1 MKKNIAK
8 IEEELKQLVTADIDK
23 DNFIWDLLLVYGLP
37 KASISRL
44 KKGNLNLSKDYHG
57 VVWKKKLHFKYS
69 DSDNL
74 HEKITQIASE
84 VKHSERFVI
93 LTDFKD
99 FLAIDTKTE
108 DTLDCN
114 INELYKHFDF
124 FLPWAGIEKTQRHN
138 ENPADVKAAEKM
150 AKLFDEIKKD
160 NPSSTSENLH
170 ELNVFFTRL
179 LFCYFAE
186 DTNIFK
192 DSEFTNAIASHTHED
207 GSDLQEFLCRL
218 FDVLDTPNKERKDL
232 PEYLDKF
239 PYVNGGLFKE
249 DVKLPEFSAR
259 SRRMILDSGDLDWK
273 DINPDIFGSMIQA
286 VVRGLEGD
294 DNTKHYTSVPNIM
307 KVINPLFLDELYE
320 EYEKTIDN
328 KHKANE
334 LLQRIYKLKIFDPA
348 CGSGNFLIIAYKEL
362 RKLEMKIF
370 EDHEML
376 AFSGIKLSQFYG
388 IELNETAHEVAMLS
402 LWLTEHQMNVEFLE
416 KFGQVNPTLPLKDAG
431 NIVLGNACR
440 IPWEDVC
447 PKEKDDEIYILGNPP
462 YLGSFLQNSEQK
474 SDLKFVCN
482 GMKSYKDLDYI
493 APWFIKGSDY
503 IGNSQKIHC
512 SFVTTNSICQG
523 EQVGLLWPR
532 IFTNDVFIF
541 FAYHSFKW
549 SNSAKGN
556 AGVYCSIIG
565 ISKNKKLPK
574 KIFSN
579 QRKIIV
585 EHISPYLTPSNNSNI
600 IISKRL
606 TSLSELPKMSYGSKI
621 VDGGHLILNKEEKDN
636 LLQNYPILE
645 KYIKKLMGSAEFIKK
660 LERWILFM
668 KEEDVAQLLSI
679 EEIKLRLQNVKT
691 FRLKS
696 TEKSTREMASMPFQY
711 YYSVHQEGTALII
724 PRTSSIRRMYIPM
737 GFLDGNT
744 IISDAANA
752 IYSSESWILSL
763 LQSNM
768 HMVWVRAVGGR
779 LKVDY
784 RYSSQ
789 LCYNTFPFPDISE
802 QRKQEITQC
811 VFRILEERE
820 KHPDKTLA
828 QLYDP
833 DKMPQGLREAHKAN
847 DEVIEKCYR
856 SKPFESDEERLE
868 YLFKLYEKMIAEEKE
883 KDTLFEK
890 PKKTRKRKKT
900 D

>member
-192 DSEFTNAIASHTHED
+192 DSEFTNAIDSHTHED
-207 GSDLQEFLCRL
+207 GSDLQEFLRRL
-218 FDVLDTPNKERKDL
+218 FDVLDTHEKDRKDL
-232 PEYLDKF
+232 PEYLNKF

-320 EYEKTIDN
+320 EYVKTIDN
-328 KHKANE
+328 KHKAKE
-334 LLQRIYKLKIFDPA
+334 LLQRIYNLKIFDPA

-462 YLGSFLQNSEQK
+462 YLGGRMQDKNQK
-474 SDLKFVCN
+474 ADLAVAYGLYGKAPKV
-482 GMKSYKDLDYI
+482 DYI
-493 APWFIKGSDY
+493 AGWFLKASEYIKDC
-503 IGNSQKIHC
+503 NSKY

-523 EQVGLLWPR
+523 EQVDMIWSIILNNKQEIG
-532 IFTNDVFIF
+532 
-541 FAYHSFKW
+541 FAYSNFKW
-549 SNSAKGN
+549 DNNAKNN
-556 AGVYCSIIG
+556 AAVIVTIIG
-565 ISKNKKLPK
+565 VRNQSPLPK
-574 KIFSN
+574 YIFSKTSKVIVKN
-579 QRKIIV
+579 INPYLLDAKNTFIKKRTIPLSRFMSMEYGNMAIDGGYLILSVEEMKHLLSINPETSTVVRKIIGAQEFLNGKV
-585 EHISPYLTPSNNSNI
+585 RYCLWIKDEQLEFVNSI
-600 IISKRL
+600 PLIAERIKAVKKKRL
-606 TSLSELPKMSYGSKI
+606 AIDDKGSLELAKRPHQFREMKEGLESSIIVPTVSSERREFIPIGFM
-621 VDGGHLILNKEEKDN
+621 NKE
-636 LLQNYPILE
+636 
-645 KYIKKLMGSAEFIKK
+645 
-660 LERWILFM
+660 
-668 KEEDVAQLLSI
+668 DVIIAPNQVIYDPEPYYLGVLSS
-679 EEIKLRLQNVKT
+679 K
-691 FRLKS
+691 
-696 TEKSTREMASMPFQY
+696 
-711 YYSVHQEGTALII
+711 
-724 PRTSSIRRMYIPM
+724 
-737 GFLDGNT
+737 
-744 IISDAANA
+744 
-752 IYSSESWILSL
+752 
-763 LQSNM
+763 M
-768 HMVWVRAVGGR
+768 HMVWMKTVAGR
-779 LKVDY
+779 LKTDF
-784 RYSSQ
+784 RYSSS
-789 LCYNTFPFPDISE
+789 LVYNTFPFPDISE

-847 DEVIEKCYR
+847 DEVIERCYR

-890 PKKTRKRKKT
+890 PKKTRKRKNKEIK
-900 D
+900 

>member
-57 VVWKKKLHFKYS
+57 VVWKKKLHFKHS

-207 GSDLQEFLCRL
+207 GSDLQEFLRRL

-328 KHKANE
+328 KNKANE

-370 EDHEML
+370 EDHKML

-462 YLGSFLQNSEQK
+462 YLGARLQTSEQK
-474 SDLKFVCN
+474 GDMKYVLKN
-482 GMKSYKDLDYI
+482 NYKSLDYI
-493 APWFIKGSDY
+493 APWFYLGTQYIKN
-503 IGNSQKIHC
+503 INAAVA
-512 SFVTTNSICQG
+512 FVSTNSIIQG
-523 EQVGLLWPR
+523 EQIDLMWSR
-532 IFTNDVFIF
+532 IIDDLEIF
-541 FAYHSFKW
+541 FAYKTFTWK
-549 SNSAKGN
+549 NNAKKQ
-556 AGVYCSIIG
+556 AGVFVVIIG
-565 ISKNKKLPK
+565 LKNKTNIKKTIYDSETKLLVDF
-574 KIFSN
+574 IN
-579 QRKIIV
+579 
-585 EHISPYLTPSNNSNI
+585 PYLVGSRINVVKRRPKPISRLPLMEYGNMPLEGTHLRFSETERNCILKKENSDICKFIRPVIGGEEFLKNIKRYCFWIDDVDLEQAKKHDEISNRI
-600 IISKRL
+600 EKVFQFR
-606 TSLSELPKMSYGSKI
+606 KA
-621 VDGGHLILNKEEKDN
+621 GGEVAKTLAHKSHQFRYRHQAKSN
-636 LLQNYPILE
+636 LLVVPCTSSERREYLVCGNFDNSYITLNSVQVIYDSPI
-645 KYIKKLMGSAEFIKK
+645 
-660 LERWILFM
+660 WIFG
-668 KEEDVAQLLSI
+668 LLSS
-679 EEIKLRLQNVKT
+679 KMHLVWLKT
-691 FRLKS
+691 
-696 TEKSTREMASMPFQY
+696 
-711 YYSVHQEGTALII
+711 
-724 PRTSSIRRMYIPM
+724 
-737 GFLDGNT
+737 
-744 IISDAANA
+744 
-752 IYSSESWILSL
+752 
-763 LQSNM
+763 
-768 HMVWVRAVGGR
+768 VGGR
-779 LKVDY
+779 LKSDF
-784 RYSSQ
+784 RYSTA
-789 LCYNTFPFPDISE
+789 LCYNNFPFPDISE

-856 SKPFESDEERLE
+856 SKPFVSDEERLE

-890 PKKTRKRKKT
+890 PKKTRKRKKKEIK
-900 D
+900 